1 MALEQGLNALLV
13 ISDVFV
19 ERHNQLGEH
28 LHLTAAGLDDGW
40 IARQRLSLLDALES
54 LLDLEASIVAVKELS
69 HQVWLSGLQL
79 FQGGPFQKKAG
90 GQIDRKSTRL
100 NSSHLVISYAV
111 FCLKK
116 KKKINIENTILHSY
130 DPQ

>member
-1 MALEQGLNALLV
+1 MALEEGLDALLV

-19 ERHNQLGEH
+19 ERNNQLGEH
-28 LHLTAAGLDDGW
+28 LHLTVAGLDDGW

-69 HQVWLSGLQL
+69 HQMWLSGLQL

-90 GQIDRKSTRL
+90 GQIALQLAQDFQSQREDRKSTRL
-100 NSSHLVISYAV
+100 NSSHRCISYAV

-116 KKKINIENTILHSY
+116 KNT
-130 DPQ
+130 